1 MELVQLQP
9 DSFNSFIFYNIKYD
23 TTLLQFQALRFSM
36 TDLVNEREFWDLIY
50 QSKNAG
56 WDLKSSTP
64 VFQRI
69 LKEKKIINTGKILIL
84 GSGYGYDAVEAA
96 KSGFAVTAID
106 FSASAVTFGKK
117 LAEKENVDVNFIQ
130 DDFFNFELDNSL
142 GFDAVYDYV
151 TYCAINPARRE
162 EYAKLI
168 KSLLKCGGIFIA
180 LWFPVE
186 KRDGGPPFG
195 INLEETELIFSK
207 FLKLK
212 SSTIEKDTIKPRRG
226 REVLQIY
233 KREC

>member
-1 MELVQLQP
+1 MTNLVSEQ
-9 DSFNSFIFYNIKYD
+9 
-23 TTLLQFQALRFSM
+23 
-36 TDLVNEREFWDLIY
+36 EFWDSIY
-50 QSKNAG
+50 QNKKAG
-56 WDLKSSTP
+56 WDLKSPTP

-69 LKEKKIINTGKILIL
+69 IKEKKIINSCKLLIL

-96 KSGFAVTAID
+96 KAGFDVTAVD
-106 FSASAVTFGKK
+106 FSASAVSFAKR
-117 LAEKENVDVNFIQ
+117 LAKKENVNVDFIQ
-130 DDFFNFELDNSL
+130 NDFFKFTEDYSS

-168 KSLLKCGGIFIA
+168 KSLLKCGGVFIA

-186 KRDGGPPFG
+186 EREGGPPFG
-195 INLEETELIFSK
+195 INLEETESIFTK

-212 SSTIEKDTIKPRRG
+212 SSTIEKDTIKPRKG

-233 KREC
+233 EKEY

>member
-1 MELVQLQP
+1 
-9 DSFNSFIFYNIKYD
+9 
-23 TTLLQFQALRFSM
+23 M
-36 TDLVNEREFWDLIY
+36 TNLVNERKFWDSIY
-50 QSKNAG
+50 QSKKAG

-69 LKEKKIINTGKILIL
+69 IKEKKIINTGKLLIL

-96 KSGFAVTAID
+96 KSGYDVTAID
-106 FSASAVTFGKK
+106 FSSSAVSFAKK
-117 LAEKENVDVNFIQ
+117 LAQNENVHVNFIQ
-130 DDFFNFELDNSL
+130 KDFFNFELDNSS

-151 TYCAINPARRE
+151 TYCAINPAKRE

-186 KRDGGPPFG
+186 DRKSGPPFG
-195 INLEETELIFSK
+195 INLEETESIFSK
-207 FLKLK
+207 FLKLE
-212 SSTIEKDTIKPRRG
+212 SSTIEKDTIKPRKG

>member
-1 MELVQLQP
+1 MTNLVSKQ
-9 DSFNSFIFYNIKYD
+9 
-23 TTLLQFQALRFSM
+23 
-36 TDLVNEREFWDLIY
+36 EFWDSIY
-50 QSKNAG
+50 QNKKAG
-56 WDLKSSTP
+56 WDLKSPTP

-69 LKEKKIINTGKILIL
+69 LKEKKIINSGKLLIL

-96 KSGFAVTAID
+96 KAGYEVTAVD
-106 FSASAVTFGKK
+106 FSASAVSFARK
-117 LAEKENVDVNFIQ
+117 LAKKEKVNVDFIQ
-130 DDFFNFELDNSL
+130 DDFFNFEVDNSS

-168 KSLLKCGGIFIA
+168 KSLLKCGGVFIV

-186 KRDGGPPFG
+186 ERKDGSPFG
-195 INLEETELIFSK
+195 INLKETELIFSK

-212 SSTIEKDTIKPRRG
+212 SSTIEKDTIKPRKG

-233 KREC
+233 EREC

>member
-1 MELVQLQP
+1 MTNLVSEQ
-9 DSFNSFIFYNIKYD
+9 
-23 TTLLQFQALRFSM
+23 
-36 TDLVNEREFWDLIY
+36 EFWNSIY
-50 QSKNAG
+50 RNNNTG
-56 WDLKSSTP
+56 WDLKSPTP

-69 LKEKKIINTGKILIL
+69 LKEKKIINSGKLLIL

-96 KSGFAVTAID
+96 KTGFEVTAVDFSTFAVSFA
-106 FSASAVTFGKK
+106 KK
-117 LAEKENVDVNFIQ
+117 LAKKENANVDFIQ
-130 DDFFNFELDNSL
+130 NDFFNLEVDHSD
-142 GFDAVYDYV
+142 GFDAVFDYV

-168 KSLLKCGGIFIA
+168 KKLLKCGGVFIA

-186 KRDGGPPFG
+186 DRDGGLPFG
-195 INLEETELIFSK
+195 INLEETESIFTK

-233 KREC
+233 EKER

>member
-1 MELVQLQP
+1 MTNLVSKQ
-9 DSFNSFIFYNIKYD
+9 
-23 TTLLQFQALRFSM
+23 
-36 TDLVNEREFWDLIY
+36 EFWDSIY
-50 QSKNAG
+50 QNKKAG
-56 WDLKSSTP
+56 WDLKSPTP

-69 LKEKKIINTGKILIL
+69 LKEKKIINSCKLLIL

-96 KSGFAVTAID
+96 KAGYEVTAID
-106 FSASAVTFGKK
+106 FSASAVSLAKK
-117 LAEKENVDVNFIQ
+117 LAKKENVNVNFFQ
-130 DDFFNFELDNSL
+130 NDFFKCEAVNSS

-168 KSLLKCGGIFIA
+168 KSLLKCGGVFIA

-186 KRDGGPPFG
+186 ERKDGPPFG
-195 INLEETELIFSK
+195 INLEETESIFTK

-212 SSTIEKDTIKPRRG
+212 SSTIEKDTIKPRKG

-233 KREC
+233 EKEY

>member
-1 MELVQLQP
+1 MTNLVSEQ
-9 DSFNSFIFYNIKYD
+9 
-23 TTLLQFQALRFSM
+23 
-36 TDLVNEREFWDLIY
+36 EFWNSIY
-50 QSKNAG
+50 RNNNTG
-56 WDLKSSTP
+56 WDLKSPTP

-69 LKEKKIINTGKILIL
+69 LKEKKIINSGKLLIL

-96 KSGFAVTAID
+96 KAGFEVTAVD
-106 FSASAVTFGKK
+106 FSASAVSFAKK
-117 LAEKENVDVNFIQ
+117 LAKRENVNVDFIQ
-130 DDFFNFELDNSL
+130 NDFFKLEEDNYDR
-142 GFDAVYDYV
+142 FDAVFDYV

-168 KSLLKCGGIFIA
+168 KKLLKCGGVFIA

-186 KRDGGPPFG
+186 DREGGPPFG
-195 INLEETELIFSK
+195 INLEETESIFSK

-233 KREC
+233 EKER

>member
-1 MELVQLQP
+1 
-9 DSFNSFIFYNIKYD
+9 
-23 TTLLQFQALRFSM
+23 M
-36 TDLVNEREFWDLIY
+36 TNFVSEYEFWDSIY
-50 QSKNAG
+50 QNKKAG
-56 WDLKSSTP
+56 WDLKSPTP

-69 LKEKKIINTGKILIL
+69 LKEKKIINSGKLLIL

-96 KSGFAVTAID
+96 KAGYEVTAVD
-106 FSASAVTFGKK
+106 FSASAVSFARK
-117 LAEKENVDVNFIQ
+117 LAKKEKVNVDFIQ
-130 DDFFNFELDNSL
+130 DDFFNFEVDNSS

-168 KSLLKCGGIFIA
+168 KSLLKCGGVFIV

-186 KRDGGPPFG
+186 ERKDGSPFG
-195 INLEETELIFSK
+195 INLKETELIFSK

-212 SSTIEKDTIKPRRG
+212 SSTIEKDTIKPRKG

-233 KREC
+233 EREC